1 MSKYSTVLVGWLGW
15 DVSIFPR
22 PVNLTGYAIVVAQSV
37 ANRYSYTRGKDSGD
51 LKRLAGLT
59 CRKPNGF
66 EGSKEHPR
74 DRVPLTP
81 PGRYLQ

>member
-37 ANRYSYTRGKDSGD
+37 ANRYSYTREKIPV
-51 LKRLAGLT
+51 T
-59 CRKPNGF
+59 
-66 EGSKEHPR
+66 
-74 DRVPLTP
+74 
-81 PGRYLQ
+81 